1 VLRFVNAATHSF
13 PETEHFHRGLR
24 PYGAPSRSCSSRDPA
39 EPRRGG
45 RRPPSTPSACALF
58 TLHTSPYLWKG
69 ALRIWLMEFPHR
81 KETDR

>member
-45 RRPPSTPSACALF
+45 ATPPVHPLGMRPIHFAYVTVF
-58 TLHTSPYLWKG
+58 VEGRT
-69 ALRIWLMEFPHR
+69 
-81 KETDR
+81 